1 MLALTGLA
9 LLLVVA
15 AAGFVVLTSVGGRD
29 ADEAD
34 GYLGTFGALALIV
47 LALPLIVFLSAL
59 QDLRR
64 DRSSGFTEGAF
75 GGLLVGLGALL
86 FDDLWKLL
94 LLILAALL
102 VAVGVAGRLVARRAA
117 EAGSGDSSPDTHEA
131 RRKVEPMTT
140 RTWWFWMFAAVLTAL
155 ALVSMSAAF
164 VGYLQLVA
172 GAGAADPHGYVQ
184 IFSIVALV
192 VLLLPL
198 MFLAISAQDL
208 WRRKRGGFG
217 WGAAGGVGLA
227 VVGVVLPPPVGTIV
241 SVIGVGLVALGIAG
255 LAGTG
260 QVSTSAE

>member
-1 MLALTGLA
+1 
-9 LLLVVA
+9 
-15 AAGFVVLTSVGGRD
+15 
-29 ADEAD
+29 
-34 GYLGTFGALALIV
+34 
-47 LALPLIVFLSAL
+47 
-59 QDLRR
+59 
-64 DRSSGFTEGAF
+64 
-75 GGLLVGLGALL
+75 
-86 FDDLWKLL
+86 
-94 LLILAALL
+94 
-102 VAVGVAGRLVARRAA
+102 
-117 EAGSGDSSPDTHEA
+117 
-131 RRKVEPMTT
+131 
-140 RTWWFWMFAAVLTAL
+140 MFAAVLTAL